1 MIIVMGTFR
10 MPVQNLE
17 RALPMAE
24 AVVMATRA
32 EDGCIAYSYARD
44 LFDPEVIHVS
54 EKWRD
59 RAALMAHFHS
69 EHMKTWAAK
78 RGDLG
83 LFGRD
88 IRIFDTDE
96 GEAV

>member
-10 MPVQNLE
+10 MPTQNLE

-32 EDGCIAYSYARD
+32 EDGCFAYSYSRD

-59 RAALMAHFHS
+59 RAALTAHFHS
-69 EHMKTWAAK
+69 EHMKTWAAE

-88 IRIFDTDE
+88 IRVFETDE
-96 GEAV
+96 GEPV

>member
-10 MPVQNLE
+10 MPVENLE

-24 AVVMATRA
+24 KVVMATRA
-32 EDGCIAYSYARD
+32 EDGCFAYSYARD

-59 RAALMAHFHS
+59 RAALTAHFHS
-69 EHMKTWAAK
+69 EHMKAWAAE

-88 IRIFDTDE
+88 IRVFETDE